1 MGEVQGTNPKVR
13 ATSMSRRTFARG
25 AAAVAGMAAVA
36 TAASAALADE
46 AAETAET
53 TGEAAPAEGEQAST
67 AAPLHRTIDVDVL
80 VIGAGAAGTEAAIS
94 AANAGAHVVVVDKK
108 EFGHCGDSG
117 MHFSGRMTSSDF
129 ELEDD
134 CPADM
139 LGEACDVGGYIV
151 DQELGMQVSQAYYD
165 DRVTLKSEN
174 YGDIHFRDPET
185 GKPYIG
191 YSRDKHRLWN
201 GFKLSNMSYAA
212 LKSGAEVMDYCV
224 VTKIMADENGA
235 AVGATAVDFKT
246 GELYYFRAKSIVV
259 ATGGETGIWGAGTV
273 SAKYGGGVYSL
284 TGDGHSLT
292 APLGVEFRDLE
303 FRSLYTYFG
312 PITPASI
319 SNLCCLYS
327 SDLSSYEDAEG
338 NKVFEGLSDDE
349 LTLRR
354 VQYEYERLQLEGKT
368 GPNGGL
374 FAPIDDYYTG
384 NFAQA
389 ALNDRGYLADC
400 WDQLKVVWE
409 KNGAD
414 FSHMEVAPQL
424 TYDYGGIVTNINGE
438 TGVDGLYAA
447 GECAMHTGAQYKV
460 FREFSSAL
468 VMGHRAGLAAAER
481 AAGLSGVAM
490 NADEIAQE
498 CSRVLGLLTN
508 EPENPISVHE
518 LRSRVMDSA
527 YKGSGNFRSETK
539 CNEAL
544 AELDEEEALLPSMR
558 LGDKS
563 RVCNMEWMEA
573 LEVANMIRMARMD
586 TLASLT
592 RTESRG
598 THLRNEYPQQDN
610 DNWIKN
616 VYVKEVDGAFEV
628 DVRDTV
634 ITDFPA
640 PAGTFDMGG
649 DVLEN
654 Y

>member
-1 MGEVQGTNPKVR
+1 MGEVRGTR
-13 ATSMSRRTFARG
+13 SETRGGMSRRTFMKG
-25 AAAVAGMAAVA
+25 TAVAFGA
-36 TAASAALADE
+36 TAAVTATSAAQADE
-46 AAETAET
+46 SAGESAA
-53 TGEAAPAEGEQAST
+53 T
-67 AAPLHRTIDVDVL
+67 AAATAPLYRTIDVDVL

-94 AANAGAHVVVVDKK
+94 AAGAGAHVVVVDKK

-139 LGEACDVGGYIV
+139 LQEACDVGAYIV
-151 DQELGMQVSQAYYD
+151 DQELGMQVAQAYYD

-212 LKSGAEVMDYCV
+212 LKSGVEVMDYCV
-224 VTKIMADENGA
+224 VTKLMADENGA

-246 GELYYFRAKSIVV
+246 GELYYFRAKSIVL

-284 TGDGHSLT
+284 TGDGHSLA

-338 NKVFEGLSDDE
+338 DKVFEGMTDDE

-354 VQYEYERLQLEGKT
+354 VHYEFERVLREGKA

-389 ALNDRGYLADC
+389 ALNDRSYLADC
-400 WDQLKVVWE
+400 WDQVKVVWE

-424 TYDYGGIVTNINGE
+424 TYDYGGIVTNISGE

-481 AAGLSGVAM
+481 AAGIAAVSM
-490 NADEIAQE
+490 DADEIGQE
-498 CSRVLGLLTN
+498 CARVLGLLSN
-508 EPENPISVHE
+508 EPENPVSVHE
-518 LRSRVMDSA
+518 LRCRVMDSA

-558 LGDKS
+558 VGDKS
-563 RVCNMEWMEA
+563 RVCNLEWMEA
-573 LEVANMIRMARMD
+573 LEVAHMIRMARMD

-598 THLRNEYPQQDN
+598 THLRNEYPEQDN

-616 VYVKEVDGAFEV
+616 VYVKEVDGSFQV

-649 DVLEN
+649 GVLEN